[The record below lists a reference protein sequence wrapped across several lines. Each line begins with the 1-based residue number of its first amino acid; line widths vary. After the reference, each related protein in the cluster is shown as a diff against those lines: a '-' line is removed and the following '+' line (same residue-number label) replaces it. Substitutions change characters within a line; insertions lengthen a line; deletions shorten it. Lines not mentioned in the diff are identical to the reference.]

1 MLQHTK
7 TFYQYS
13 ISFNSDNKKINRYSN
28 IFNQKID
35 ELFYILTEKGYVV
48 NNINY
53 TGLEYFISM
62 DFESKNNLTQK
73 EITFIEK
80 TISNTVFKQS
90 KLKSEDVAVT
100 IKEEVP
106 TKIIKSKGKETTK
119 VTNEIKRPR
128 GRPKKII

>member
-13 ISFNSDNKKINRYSN
+13 IPFNSDNKKINRYSN

-35 ELFYILTEKGYVV
+35 ELFYILTEKGYIV

-62 DFESKNNLTQK
+62 DFETKNNFTQK
-73 EITFIEK
+73 EISFIEK
-80 TISNTVFKQS
+80 TISNTIFKQS
-90 KLKSEDVAVT
+90 KLKNEDAIIVA
-100 IKEEVP
+100 KEEAP
-106 TKIIKSKGKETTK
+106 TKIIKSKVKES
-119 VTNEIKRPR
+119 TNVADQVKKPR

>member
-13 ISFNSDNKKINRYSN
+13 IPFNSDNKKINRYSN

-62 DFESKNNLTQK
+62 DFEIKNSFTQK

-90 KLKSEDVAVT
+90 KLKGEDVAVAV
-100 IKEEVP
+100 KEEVP

-119 VTNEIKRPR
+119 VTNEVKRPR